1 MSRDADARTSAMESR
16 DGPFSPDV
24 QTRRAW
30 RARDSFGTTLA
41 DGSAARSAPCGDHH
55 LGEPSRARRRWA

>member
-24 QTRRAW
+24 QTRRTW
-30 RARDSFGTTLA
+30 RARDNFGTTLA
-41 DGSAARSAPCGDHH
+41 MKARHGPPHVGTVIWTNRAAPKC
-55 LGEPSRARRRWA
+55 RWV